1 MIAVVGATGT
11 LGPLLVA
18 VLQARAI
25 PLRVITRNATS
36 ARVRLAGVDVGEA
49 DIAKR
54 DQAIRALRGAS
65 VVVSAISGF
74 GSKGGVRL
82 VDLEANRT
90 LAEAAQVAGVEHF
103 ILLSVSGAS
112 ADHPIELFR
121 MKHAAEEAVRACGV
135 PWTIIRPSAY
145 LETWLGL
152 VGGPLVEKGKTLVF
166 GRGRN
171 PINFVSAGDVARFVE
186 LAITDPS
193 LRGRSIEVPGPE
205 NLTLDE
211 LVAIVQRVTG
221 LTGKVSH
228 APTPVMRVLS
238 VALRP
243 FDPMRAGQIATAVV
257 MDSGDMTLDGA
268 SVRAAYPSI
277 PMTSAGEVAERL
289 FGAGRQPMGR
299 GRPPR
304 PSADRGPASEPRHR
318 GRGVPAGCA
327 RALTVLERCADHSAV
342 RQTGD

>member
-1 MIAVVGATGT
+1 MTAQPAHPGGSPLIAVAGATGT

-18 VLQARAI
+18 VLQARG
-25 PLRVITRNATS
+25 LGVRVVTRNAAA
-36 ARVRLAGVDVGEA
+36 ARRKVPGLDVVEA
-49 DIAKR
+49 DIATR
-54 DQAIRALRGAS
+54 DEAIRALRGAS

-74 GSKGGVRL
+74 ASKGGVRA

-90 LAEAAQVAGVEHF
+90 LAGAARAVGVEHF
-103 ILLSVSGAS
+103 VLLSVSGAS

-152 VGGPLVEKGKTLVF
+152 VGGPLVEKGKTLVY

-193 LRGRSIEVPGPE
+193 LRGRSIEVPGPQ

-211 LVAIVQRVTG
+211 LVVIVQRATG

-228 APTPVMRVLS
+228 APTPIMRILS

-243 FDPMRAGQIATAVV
+243 LDPMRAGQIATAVV
-257 MDSGDMTLDGA
+257 MDSRDMTLDGA
-268 SVRAAYPSI
+268 SAREAYPSI
-277 PMTSAGEVAERL
+277 PMTSAEEVAERL
-289 FGAGRQPMGR
+289 FGS

-304 PSADRGPASEPRHR
+304 GQPHTAPAEGPASPYPPPP
-318 GRGVPAGCA
+318 G
-327 RALTVLERCADHSAV
+327 
-342 RQTGD
+342 

>member
-1 MIAVVGATGT
+1 MIAQHTTHEAAEAVEHRRPDDRTMIAVVGATGT

-18 VLQARAI
+18 VLRSRAI
-25 PLRVITRNATS
+25 PVRVITRNAAA
-36 ARVRLAGVDVGEA
+36 ARVRLAGVDVDEADIEEA
-49 DIAKR
+49 DIAMR

-65 VVVSAISGF
+65 VVVSAVSGF
-74 GSKGGVRL
+74 GSKGGVRM

-90 LAEAAQVAGVEHF
+90 LAGAARAVGVEHF
-103 ILLSVSGAS
+103 VLLSVSGAS

-171 PINFVSAGDVARFVE
+171 PINFVSASDVARFVE

-205 NLTLDE
+205 NLTADE
-211 LVAIVQRVTG
+211 LVTIVQRVTG
-221 LTGKVSH
+221 LTGRVSH
-228 APTPVMRVLS
+228 APTPIMRLLS

-243 FDPMRAGQIATAVV
+243 LDPMRAGQIATAVV
-257 MDSGDMTLDGA
+257 MDSLDMTVDGA

-277 PMTSAGEVAERL
+277 PMTSAGEVAQRL
-289 FGAGRQPMGR
+289 FGARRQPMGR
-299 GRPPR
+299 P
-304 PSADRGPASEPRHR
+304 
-318 GRGVPAGCA
+318 
-327 RALTVLERCADHSAV
+327 HSAPV
-342 RQTGD
+342 G